1 MDMPNVSGLDIL
13 KYIKQ
18 ANLDLTTI
26 VITGVEDID
35 LAISAMKLGTKDYLL
50 KPIDENKLKESINNS
65 ISKSS
70 LNVPTDSA
78 SPFLLDSLKY
88 KDAFCKI
95 ITQDVKMFKIFHFV
109 EKFAYTDNSVLIWG
123 ESGTGKELIAEAIH
137 KISHRR
143 DNEFVAVNAGVF
155 AQELFE
161 SEFFGHEKGSFTGA
175 IKDKKGFIEAANNGT
190 LFLDEIGDLALPIQV
205 KLLRVLQEQ
214 EFHKL
219 GSTKNV
225 KVDVR
230 IIAATNKNLFDE
242 INKGNFRKDLF
253 FRLNINSIELPPLR
267 ERGNDLELLVEYFL
281 RKFNSKYNKHITG
294 ISSQVL
300 TLLKNYP
307 YPGNVRELENIINS
321 AIIVESGNELKKQSL
336 PNYFW
341 DNLAVEPETEPES
354 EIKEKYLTLEEIE
367 KNHIKKVLDFTNGN
381 RTKAAEILGI
391 SRVNLIAKIK
401 KYAL

>member
-1 MDMPNVSGLDIL
+1 MTRILVIDDNQPILNYLKIFLIQLGDNKVETLQDSSKAFDLLQREKFDILLLDMDMPNVSGLDIL

-190 LFLDEIGDLALPIQV
+190 L
-205 KLLRVLQEQ
+205 
-214 EFHKL
+214 
-219 GSTKNV
+219 
-225 KVDVR
+225 
-230 IIAATNKNLFDE
+230 
-242 INKGNFRKDLF
+242 
-253 FRLNINSIELPPLR
+253 
-267 ERGNDLELLVEYFL
+267 
-281 RKFNSKYNKHITG
+281 
-294 ISSQVL
+294 
-300 TLLKNYP
+300 
-307 YPGNVRELENIINS
+307 
-321 AIIVESGNELKKQSL
+321 
-336 PNYFW
+336 
-341 DNLAVEPETEPES
+341 
-354 EIKEKYLTLEEIE
+354 
-367 KNHIKKVLDFTNGN
+367 
-381 RTKAAEILGI
+381 
-391 SRVNLIAKIK
+391 
-401 KYAL
+401 